1 MHQSPIK
8 SIPQQFPIHC
18 STAVMVNKFHGS
30 SFRNSSP
37 NNPKFIQIITS
48 SDELC
53 RLSLLTVDLDPTIT
67 ILLYGSNSMRIS
79 QNNHR
84 IPVVFAKRHCK
95 NMLNPVFVE
104 APHGKAWEVE
114 VENSQGQ
121 IWLAKGWKNFCGY
134 YSITVRSLLIFTY
147 NPRSHFDVAIYD
159 QSTTEIDY
167 PIDQEIESDEEEE
180 DIPVLQAN
188 ANEEEDDIPVNLQ
201 ANANV
206 IEEEEE
212 DIPVNLQTNA
222 NVIEQDQEVGEANS
236 RSEEVGPKNSSRYSF
251 VNLNGDNPYF
261 EMVIKKTHATCMTIP
276 MRFAQSTDI
285 INMKNMRLVN
295 EEGVEWGVEIE
306 YNRSMV
312 IIKGGW
318 TAFRKDNKIANG
330 ETCRFKLIWGHIA
343 NVLQVQKIPTP
354 LYLQ

>member
-1 MHQSPIK
+1 
-8 SIPQQFPIHC
+8 
-18 STAVMVNKFHGS
+18 MVNKFRGS
-30 SFRNSSP
+30 SLRNSSP
-37 NNPKFIQIITS
+37 NNPKFIQILTS

-53 RLSLLTVDLDPTIT
+53 HL
-67 ILLYGSNSMRIS
+67 
-79 QNNHR
+79 R

-95 NMLNPVFVE
+95 NMLNPVFLEV
-104 APHGKAWEVE
+104 PHGKAWEVE

-121 IWLAKGWKNFCGY
+121 IWLAKGWKEFCDY
-134 YSITVRSLLIFTY
+134 YSISIRTFLMFTY
-147 NPRSHFDVAIYD
+147 NPRSHFAVTIFD
-159 QSTTEIDY
+159 QSKTEIEY

-188 ANEEEDDIPVNLQ
+188 ANVIEEEEEDILVNHQ

-222 NVIEQDQEVGEANS
+222 NVIEQD
-236 RSEEVGPKNSSRYSF
+236 
-251 VNLNGDNPYF
+251 
-261 EMVIKKTHATCMTIP
+261 
-276 MRFAQSTDI
+276 I

-295 EEGVEWGVEIE
+295 EEGVEWEMEIE

-330 ETCRFKLIWGHIA
+330 ETCRFKLIRGHIA

-354 LYLQ
+354 LSLQ

>member
-1 MHQSPIK
+1 MRIGRRIHYVLFLSASLVRDKARQKKDQLTRAKGSVD
-8 SIPQQFPIHC
+8 QFPIHC
-18 STAVMVNKFHGS
+18 SPAVMVNKFRGS
-30 SFRNSSP
+30 SCRNSSP

-53 RLSLLTVDLDPTIT
+53 RL
-67 ILLYGSNSMRIS
+67 
-79 QNNHR
+79 R

-95 NMLNPVFVE
+95 NMLNPVFLE

-121 IWLAKGWKNFCGY
+121 IWLAKGWKDFCGY

-159 QSTTEIDY
+159 QSTTEIEY

-180 DIPVLQAN
+180 DIPV
-188 ANEEEDDIPVNLQ
+188 LQ

-222 NVIEQDQEVGEANS
+222 NVIE
-236 RSEEVGPKNSSRYSF
+236 EEEEDLPI
-251 VNLNGDNPYF
+251 NLQTN
-261 EMVIKKTHATCMTIP
+261 
-276 MRFAQSTDI
+276 
-285 INMKNMRLVN
+285 
-295 EEGVEWGVEIE
+295 
-306 YNRSMV
+306 
-312 IIKGGW
+312 
-318 TAFRKDNKIANG
+318 
-330 ETCRFKLIWGHIA
+330 A
-343 NVLQVQKIPTP
+343 NVIEQGK
-354 LYLQ
+354 

>member
-1 MHQSPIK
+1 
-8 SIPQQFPIHC
+8 PQHFPIHC

-30 SFRNSSP
+30 SLRNSSP

-53 RLSLLTVDLDPTIT
+53 RL
-67 ILLYGSNSMRIS
+67 
-79 QNNHR
+79 R

-95 NMLNPVFVE
+95 NMLNPVFLE

-121 IWLAKGWKNFCGY
+121 IWLAKGWKELCNY
-134 YSITVRSLLIFTY
+134 YSISIRSFLMFTY
-147 NPRSHFDVAIYD
+147 NPRSHFAVTIFD
-159 QSTTEIDY
+159 QSKTEIEY

-188 ANEEEDDIPVNLQ
+188 ANVIEEEEEDILVNLQ
-201 ANANV
+201 ANVNV

-222 NVIEQDQEVGEANS
+222 NVIEQDQQVGEANS
-236 RSEEVGPKNSSRYSF
+236 RSEEVAPKNSSRYSF

-261 EMVIKKTHATCMTIP
+261 EMVIKKAHATCMTIP

-285 INMKNMRLVN
+285 INMKTMRLVN
-295 EEGVEWGVEIE
+295 EKGVEWEVEIE

-330 ETCRFKLIWGHIA
+330 ETCRFKLIRGHIA

-354 LYLQ
+354 LSLQ

>member
-1 MHQSPIK
+1 
-8 SIPQQFPIHC
+8 
-18 STAVMVNKFHGS
+18 MVNKFHGS

-37 NNPKFIQIITS
+37 NNPKFIQIIS
-48 SDELC
+48 STDELC
-53 RLSLLTVDLDPTIT
+53 CL
-67 ILLYGSNSMRIS
+67 
-79 QNNHR
+79 R
-84 IPVVFAKRHCK
+84 IPVVFAERHCK
-95 NMLNPVFVE
+95 NMLNPVFLE

-114 VENSQGQ
+114 VENSQDQ
-121 IWLAKGWKNFCGY
+121 IWLAKGWKDFCGY
-134 YSITVRSLLIFTY
+134 YSISFRSLLVFTY

-159 QSTTEIDY
+159 HSKTEIEY

-188 ANEEEDDIPVNLQ
+188 AN
-201 ANANV
+201 V
-206 IEEEEE
+206 IKEEEE
-212 DIPVNLQTNA
+212 DLPMNLQTNA

-261 EMVIKKTHATCMTIP
+261 EMVIKKAHATCMTIP

-330 ETCRFKLIWGHIA
+330 ETCRFKLIRSHIA

-354 LYLQ
+354 LSLQ

>member
-1 MHQSPIK
+1 
-8 SIPQQFPIHC
+8 
-18 STAVMVNKFHGS
+18 MVNKFHGS

-53 RLSLLTVDLDPTIT
+53 RL
-67 ILLYGSNSMRIS
+67 
-79 QNNHR
+79 R

-188 ANEEEDDIPVNLQ
+188 ANVIKEEEEDIPVNLQTNANVIEQVNLQ

-222 NVIEQDQEVGEANS
+222 NVIEQEISEGYEEHDQRNNPTLVPLLYLYQVAADQEVGEANS

>member
-1 MHQSPIK
+1 MK
-8 SIPQQFPIHC
+8 L
-18 STAVMVNKFHGS
+18 
-30 SFRNSSP
+30 NS
-37 NNPKFIQIITS
+37 NFFCTQ
-48 SDELC
+48 
-53 RLSLLTVDLDPTIT
+53 
-67 ILLYGSNSMRIS
+67 
-79 QNNHR
+79 R

-95 NMLNPVFVE
+95 NMLNPVFLE

-121 IWLAKGWKNFCGY
+121 IWLAKGWKDFCGY

-159 QSTTEIDY
+159 QSTTEIEY

-180 DIPVLQAN
+180 DIPV
-188 ANEEEDDIPVNLQ
+188 LQ

-222 NVIEQDQEVGEANS
+222 NVIEEDLPINLQTNANVIEQEISEGYEEHDQRNNPTLVPLLYLYQVAADQEVGEANS

-330 ETCRFKLIWGHIA
+330 ETCRFKLIRGHIA

-354 LYLQ
+354 LSLQ

>member
-1 MHQSPIK
+1 
-8 SIPQQFPIHC
+8 
-18 STAVMVNKFHGS
+18 
-30 SFRNSSP
+30 
-37 NNPKFIQIITS
+37 
-48 SDELC
+48 
-53 RLSLLTVDLDPTIT
+53 
-67 ILLYGSNSMRIS
+67 
-79 QNNHR
+79 
-84 IPVVFAKRHCK
+84 
-95 NMLNPVFVE
+95 MLNPVFLE

-114 VENSQGQ
+114 VENSQDQ
-121 IWLAKGWKNFCGY
+121 IWLAKGWKDFCGY
-134 YSITVRSLLIFTY
+134 YSISIRSLLVFTY

-159 QSTTEIDY
+159 HSKTEIEY

-188 ANEEEDDIPVNLQ
+188 AN
-201 ANANV
+201 V
-206 IEEEEE
+206 IEE

-222 NVIEQDQEVGEANS
+222 NVIEEEEEDLPVNLQTNANVIEQEISEGYEEHDQRNNPTLVPVNQEDGEANS
-236 RSEEVGPKNSSRYSF
+236 RSGEVGPKNSSRYSF

-261 EMVIKKTHATCMTIP
+261 EMVIKKAHATYMTIP

-330 ETCRFKLIWGHIA
+330 ETCRFKLIRGHIA

-354 LYLQ
+354 LSLQ